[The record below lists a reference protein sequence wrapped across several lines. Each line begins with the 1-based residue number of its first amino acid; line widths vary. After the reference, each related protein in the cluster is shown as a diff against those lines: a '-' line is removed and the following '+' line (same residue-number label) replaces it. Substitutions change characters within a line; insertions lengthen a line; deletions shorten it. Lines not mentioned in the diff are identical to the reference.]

1 MRATG
6 SAAPAVAA
14 LLASGFFWGLTWLPL
29 KHFAQHGLGGVALT
43 LVAYGGVGLLG
54 LPLIWLQRAAW
65 RPQARLLLLICLLG
79 GTANLCFVNALM
91 HGEVVRAMLLFYLAP
106 MWSVLG
112 GRLFLGERITAGRVV
127 TVALSLVGAALVLG
141 SDADLTAALRPVD
154 LPALAAGFFYA
165 MQNVASRKAD
175 AVPAATKSV
184 AVFFGGGVL
193 AGALMLAL
201 GQSMP
206 PVAPV
211 LALQVAGFAAWMAI
225 AMWTTMYGVTH
236 LEAGRSGVL
245 LVAEIV
251 VAAVSAMLIAGERL
265 EGLQWLGAA
274 LILVAA
280 VAEAR
285 GNGKPD
291 SAPAAA

>member
-1 MRATG
+1 M
-6 SAAPAVAA
+6 
-14 LLASGFFWGLTWLPL
+14 
-29 KHFAQHGLGGVALT
+29 ALT

-127 TVALSLVGAALVLG
+127 TVCLSLVGAALVLG
-141 SDADLTAALRPVD
+141 SDADLTAALRPMD
-154 LPALAAGFFYA
+154 LLALGLGLLLRDAERGLAQSRRGAGRDE
-165 MQNVASRKAD
+165 V
-175 AVPAATKSV
+175 
-184 AVFFGGGVL
+184 GGGVL
-193 AGALMLAL
+193 RRRRPRGGADAR
-201 GQSMP
+201 SRVRRCP

-245 LVAEIV
+245 LVAELV

-265 EGLQWLGAA
+265 EGLEWLGAA

-285 GNGKPD
+285 GNGKAEAAHPRLREVRTM
-291 SAPAAA
+291 SAAVPASRA

>member
-6 SAAPAVAA
+6 SAASAVAA

-54 LPLIWLQRAAW
+54 LPLIWLQRAVW
-65 RPQARLLLLICLLG
+65 RPQAGLLLLICLLG

-112 GRLFLGERITAGRVV
+112 GRLFLGERITAGRIV
-127 TVALSLVGAALVLG
+127 TVGLSLVGAALVLG
-141 SDADLTAALRPVD
+141 SDADLTAAFKSTD
-154 LPALAAGFFYA
+154 LLALASGFFYA

-175 AVPAATKSV
+175 VVPTGTKAV

-193 AGALMLAL
+193 AVLLMLAFDL
-201 GQSMP
+201 TVP
-206 PVAPV
+206 PIAPM
-211 LALQVAGFAAWMAI
+211 LALQVLGFGAWMAI

-245 LVAEIV
+245 LVAELV

-265 EGLQWLGAA
+265 EGLEWLGAA
-274 LILVAA
+274 LILIAA

-285 GNGKPD
+285 GDARSSNTH
-291 SAPAAA
+291 AAE

>member
-1 MRATG
+1 
-6 SAAPAVAA
+6 
-14 LLASGFFWGLTWLPL
+14 
-29 KHFAQHGLGGVALT
+29 
-43 LVAYGGVGLLG
+43 
-54 LPLIWLQRAAW
+54 
-65 RPQARLLLLICLLG
+65 
-79 GTANLCFVNALM
+79 
-91 HGEVVRAMLLFYLAP
+91 
-106 MWSVLG
+106 
-112 GRLFLGERITAGRVV
+112 
-127 TVALSLVGAALVLG
+127 
-141 SDADLTAALRPVD
+141 
-154 LPALAAGFFYA
+154 
-165 MQNVASRKAD
+165 
-175 AVPAATKSV
+175 
-184 AVFFGGGVL
+184 
-193 AGALMLAL
+193 MLAL
-201 GQSMP
+201 GQPMP

-211 LALQVAGFAAWMAI
+211 LALQVAGFAVWMAI

-291 SAPAAA
+291 SAPAAT